1 MEYIDDETVDDET
14 IDNEED
20 NFSTEVLTENYWG
33 TKEDLDFFFR

>member
-1 MEYIDDETVDDET
+1 MEYIDDET

-20 NFSTEVLTENYWG
+20 NFSTGVLTEDYLG